1 MLLVAPT
8 SHLNNS
14 IHKITTSQIPRW
26 QAVRKERGN
35 FMSYAKKAKSGYYG
49 IAEWRD
55 KDGKRHQKSAG
66 CFKLKREALAEASKL
81 EKELA
86 SINVVLKDVTLV
98 DYFKRWFEL
107 YKANKAQSSSARNQ
121 YRIMVKMITKYW
133 GNTQLRDIRRSDY
146 QAFINWYGSNH
157 AYKSVSKLNGAIRSA
172 VGYAIDDDVLTKDF
186 THNVNVTYN
195 RNRKRKVDYL
205 TNDELQTLKK
215 AVLCKLSR
223 YNTSRYMILTAI
235 YTGMRKSEI
244 QALTWKDID
253 FLHSTISVNK
263 SWDEKKKAFKPTK
276 TESSNRTIKVNRE
289 LLKHLAD
296 LKANNSVMVF
306 QNVLGTVPTSNALNK
321 CLRSI
326 MNDCGINKQGFHFH
340 SLRHVHVAYLLG
352 KGVDIYAISK
362 RLGHSNITVTLNT
375 YSYLIDEF
383 KAKNDTL
390 IIDKLAEL

>member
-1 MLLVAPT
+1 
-8 SHLNNS
+8 
-14 IHKITTSQIPRW
+14 
-26 QAVRKERGN
+26 
-35 FMSYAKKAKSGYYG
+35 MSYARKANGGYYG
-49 IAEWRD
+49 YATYYD
-55 KDGKRHQKSAG
+55 KDGKRHAKSVG
-66 CFKLKREALAEASKL
+66 RFKLKREALAAADNK
-81 EKELA
+81 EKEFA
-86 SINVVLKDVTLV
+86 SLNMDLKDVSLA
-98 DYFKRWFEL
+98 DYFKRWFNL
-107 YKANKAQSSSARNQ
+107 YKKSKAQSSSARNQ
-121 YRIMVKMITKYW
+121 YRIMQNVIADYFKDTK
-133 GNTQLRDIRRSDY
+133 LAAIKRSDY
-146 QAFINWYGSNH
+146 QAFINWYGADH

-172 VGYAIDDDVLTKDF
+172 VGFAIDDDIITKDF
-186 THNVNVTYN
+186 THNVVVTYN
-195 RNRKRKVDYL
+195 KDKRVKVQYL
-205 TNDELQTLKK
+205 TNDELVTLKT
-215 AVLCKLSR
+215 AVLAKLQR

-253 FLHSTISVNK
+253 FLHSTIKVSK

-276 TESSNRTIKVNRE
+276 TQSSNRTIKVNRE
-289 LLKHLAD
+289 LLNHLAD

-306 QNVLGTVPTSNALNK
+306 QNVLGTIPTSNALNK

-326 MNDCGINKQGFHFH
+326 MDNCGIKKQGFHFH

-375 YSYLIDEF
+375 YSYLIDEY